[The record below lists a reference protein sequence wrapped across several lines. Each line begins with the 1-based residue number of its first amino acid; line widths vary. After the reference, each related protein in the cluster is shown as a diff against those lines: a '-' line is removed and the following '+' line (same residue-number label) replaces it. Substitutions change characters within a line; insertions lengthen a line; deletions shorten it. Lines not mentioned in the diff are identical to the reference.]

1 MNKSVKKESQ
11 SETYL
16 RLINDMLTDK
26 TFNSVTD
33 FLKSVRDQI
42 KNTNNI
48 TDKQIKTVNNI
59 YIKFSKNL

>member
-1 MNKSVKKESQ
+1 MAIKESP

-48 TDKQIKTVNNI
+48 TDKQIKAVNNI